1 MKCVNKHLTIARQ
14 GGNVAWTA
22 RPSRLPDETYLE
34 ARDPPCAG
42 WDVPPNSCA
51 PVRWFVLAWCLRVAA
66 WSRDEEVET
75 PLRSPRPPRD
85 VRAVEQKLVHSIIGS
100 RVPSACISQMR
111 QMHTSWSAHREVS
124 FPGIRST
131 KPALRETP
139 LFSSTASLAGNG
151 RSTVRTQFS
160 HLLSCLITDDSHAL
174 NSPARPVAST
184 ARALRD
190 PHEPVPRARAGPARR
205 PLVHRVRA
213 RASCGPGNLLLYCIR
228 TLRPRARR
236 TARLGWPLTPPTCA
250 DTLGAALELP
260 VRRESRRRD
269 PSPAAP
275 HERGA
280 ADGRAACACA

>member
-1 MKCVNKHLTIARQ
+1 M
-14 GGNVAWTA
+14 
-22 RPSRLPDETYLE
+22 
-34 ARDPPCAG
+34 
-42 WDVPPNSCA
+42 PPNSCA
-51 PVRWFVLAWCLRVAA
+51 PVRWFVLARCLRVAA

-75 PLRSPRPPRD
+75 PLRSPRPARD
-85 VRAVEQKLVHSIIGS
+85 VRAVEEKLVHSIIGS

-228 TLRPRARR
+228 TLRPRARHGS
-236 TARLGWPLTPPTCA
+236 ARLASDPSNMCGHVGGGA
-250 DTLGAALELP
+250 GAARASR
-260 VRRESRRRD
+260 VESRRRD